1 MTPMTVREILET
13 VRTIAVVGAR
23 DKHEKAGFYV
33 GEYLVGAGYEVTPV
47 SPRLAGTRLWG
58 RSVVA
63 SLKDVDAPID
73 LVNIFRRGPDVPQHL
88 DEILAMEPLPKVV
101 WLQLGIRN
109 DAVASA
115 LEARGVQVVQNRCT
129 LADHRR
135 LGL

>member
-1 MTPMTVREILET
+1 MMTVREILET
-13 VRTIAVVGAR
+13 VRSIAVVGAR
-23 DKHEKAGFYV
+23 DKPEKAGFYV

-58 RSVVA
+58 RSVVS
-63 SLKDVDAPID
+63 SLADTHGVD
-73 LVNIFRRGPDVPQHL
+73 LVNIFRRSEDVPQHL
-88 DEILAMEPLPKVV
+88 DEILAMEPPPKVV

-109 DAVASA
+109 DAVAA
-115 LEARGVQVVQNRCT
+115 RLEARGIQVVQNRCT